1 MKNLNQFE
9 KLKKVNTLFGS
20 KMKRL
25 YSFYIFLILQIIIV
39 QSESC
44 DGDSCNWYSR
54 KFVKVSNAEG
64 DDLISGDKLDVG
76 KSHTK
81 RISFTID

>member
-1 MKNLNQFE
+1 MIRAY
-9 KLKKVNTLFGS
+9 GP
-20 KMKRL
+20 
-25 YSFYIFLILQIIIV
+25 YIFFIFFLLQIITV

-44 DGDSCNWYSR
+44 AGDSCNWYSR

-76 KSHTK
+76 ESHN
-81 RISFTID
+81 

>member
-1 MKNLNQFE
+1 MI
-9 KLKKVNTLFGS
+9 
-20 KMKRL
+20 RL
-25 YSFYIFLILQIIIV
+25 YVTYIFFIFFLLQIIIV

-44 DGDSCNWYSR
+44 DGDSCNWYTR
-54 KFVKVSNAEG
+54 KFIKVSHAEG

-76 KSHTK
+76 ESHTK

>member
-1 MKNLNQFE
+1 
-9 KLKKVNTLFGS
+9 
-20 KMKRL
+20 MKRL
-25 YSFYIFLILQIIIV
+25 YCFYIFLILQIIIIV

-76 KSHTK
+76 ES
-81 RISFTID
+81 IYFTID